1 MISVRN
7 KTAFI
12 RITTW
17 LLGCGDSVR
26 RCLSR
31 PLACWI
37 DATLRAKRERQF
49 LQFLAVALGI
59 FTFCFTHVFPQF
71 WSFFFSNFYPEL
83 KLSRNLGFMRKEH
96 FCFIRWM
103 NVTDLSFFKY
113 FYVSSGLKGECFQAR
128 QMGVKRVLIVDWD
141 VHAGQGT
148 QYCIDDDENI
158 RLISMHRYEY
168 GKFWPQLPESAVKHS
183 CQ

>member
-1 MISVRN
+1 MQRCAQNESVSFCN
-7 KTAFI
+7 F
-12 RITTW
+12 
-17 LLGCGDSVR
+17 LLLHWEFSPSV
-26 RCLSR
+26 LPMFSR
-31 PLACWI
+31 SF
-37 DATLRAKRERQF
+37 DR
-49 LQFLAVALGI
+49 
-59 FTFCFTHVFPQF
+59 
-71 WSFFFSNFYPEL
+71 FFFSNFYPEL